1 MSSNVLKVSKHVI
14 CKKFWDFLPFFYF
27 LDKLRNWQLIKLI
40 YSHILSEVYVTEKK
54 LKFGIQNGLNVARAG
69 YTEDQ
74 ILTACILADK
84 TGYDSI
90 FYMDHTNVPQWKN
103 AIVLDPW
110 VMLSAIAAVTSN
122 VELGTCVTDA
132 IRRHPSNIALAAISL
147 DRVSKGR
154 AILGIGAGEAQNL
167 KEFCIPFEKPVS
179 KWEEQIEV
187 IHKLYESTPDN
198 VVSYD
203 GKYYKLEGACLQ
215 APPIRKPHPPTY
227 MASGGKRTLALTG
240 KLGDGWLPIGYT
252 PELFEDHAA
261 QITKS
266 MNENNRTQEE
276 KDNFEYAL
284 DIDVY
289 FSEDAEES
297 WAKMK
302 EAVKVSLFKPEVLR
316 VHGLKEI
323 EGFDFVK
330 YFTEYS
336 MSDQSWIIKM
346 REAATKIPDKIARS
360 STAVGTPEDIIPIFE
375 RFMKSGVNHFV
386 IRFWGKN
393 YFGSI
398 DKFASHVMPKLRE
411 IAKQ

>member
-1 MSSNVLKVSKHVI
+1 MPHN
-14 CKKFWDFLPFFYF
+14 D
-27 LDKLRNWQLIKLI
+27 
-40 YSHILSEVYVTEKK
+40 

-69 YTEDQ
+69 YNEDQ
-74 ILTACILADK
+74 ILTACMLADK

-103 AIVLDPW
+103 ATVLDPW
-110 VMLSAIAAVTSN
+110 VMLSAIAAVTNN

-132 IRRHPSNIALAAISL
+132 IRRHPSNIALAAITL

-179 KWEEQIEV
+179 KWEEQIET
-187 IHKLYESTPDN
+187 IHMLYKSTPDN
-198 VVSYD
+198 TVDYN
-203 GKYYKLEGACLQ
+203 GKYYQLQGACLQ
-215 APPIRKPHPPTY
+215 APSIRKPHPPTY
-227 MASGGKRTLALTG
+227 MAAGGKRTLALTG
-240 KLGDGWLPIGYT
+240 KLGNGWLPIGYT

-261 QITKS
+261 KITKS
-266 MNENNRTQEE
+266 MKENNRSQED
-276 KDNFEYAL
+276 KDNFQYAL

-289 FSEDAEES
+289 FSEDAESS
-297 WAKMK
+297 WARMK

-336 MSDQSWIIKM
+336 MSDQSWIVKM
-346 REAATKIPDKIARS
+346 REAATKIPDAIARS
-360 STAVGTPEDIIPIFE
+360 STAVGTPDDIIPTFE
-375 RFMKSGVNHFV
+375 RFMDAGVNHFV

-398 DKFASHVMPKLRE
+398 DKFASHVMPVLKE
-411 IAKQ
+411 KAKQRK

>member
-1 MSSNVLKVSKHVI
+1 LG
-14 CKKFWDFLPFFYF
+14 LGE
-27 LDKLRNWQLIKLI
+27 KLAKI
-40 YSHILSEVYVTEKK
+40 
-54 LKFGIQNGLNVARAG
+54 KFGIQNGLNVARAG
-69 YTEDQ
+69 YSEDQ
-74 ILTACILADK
+74 ILTACMLADK
-84 TGYDSI
+84 TGYDSV
-90 FYMDHTNVPQWKN
+90 FYMDHTNVPQWTK

-110 VMLSAIAAVTSN
+110 VMLSAIAAVTRN

-132 IRRHPSNIALAAISL
+132 IRRHPSNIALAIITL

-179 KWEEQIEV
+179 KWEEQIQL
-187 IHKLYESTPDN
+187 IKKLYGSSPQNTVDFE
-198 VVSYD
+198 
-203 GKYYKLEGACLQ
+203 GKYYKLKGACLQ
-215 APPIRKPHPPTY
+215 APPIRKPFPPIY
-227 MASGGKRTLALTG
+227 MAAGGTRTLMLTG
-240 KLGDGWLPIGYT
+240 KLGEGWLPIGYT

-261 QITKS
+261 QIKKS
-266 MNENNRTQEE
+266 MDENGRTEQE
-276 KDNFEYAL
+276 KNDFQYAL

-323 EGFDFVK
+323 EGFDFRK

-336 MSDQSWIIKM
+336 MSNQSWIVKM
-346 REAATKIPDKIARS
+346 REAATKIPDPIARS
-360 STAVGTPEDIIPIFE
+360 STAVGRSDDIIPIFE
-375 RFMKSGVNHFV
+375 RFMKAGVNHFV

-398 DKFASHVMPKLRE
+398 DKFASDVMPYLKEKAEDSKSFL
-411 IAKQ
+411 AGM

>member
-1 MSSNVLKVSKHVI
+1 M
-14 CKKFWDFLPFFYF
+14 
-27 LDKLRNWQLIKLI
+27 LILLFQCMI
-40 YSHILSEVYVTEKK
+40 TEKP

-74 ILTACILADK
+74 ILTACMLADK

-110 VMLSAIAAVTSN
+110 VMLSAIAAIT
-122 VELGTCVTDA
+122 
-132 IRRHPSNIALAAISL
+132 L

-179 KWEEQIEV
+179 KWEEQIQV
-187 IHKLYESTPDN
+187 IKILYGSTPDHTVN
-198 VVSYD
+198 YN

-227 MASGGKRTLALTG
+227 MASGGTRTLELTG
-240 KLGDGWLPIGYT
+240 KLGEGWLPIGYT
-252 PELFEDHAA
+252 PELFEDHAK
-261 QITKS
+261 QFQTS
-266 MNENNRTQEE
+266 MNTHNRTQKE
-276 KDNFEYAL
+276 KDTFQYAL

-316 VHGLKEI
+316 VHGIKEI

-336 MSDQSWIIKM
+336 MSDQSWIVKM

-360 STAVGTPEDIIPIFE
+360 STAVGTPDDIIPTFE
-375 RFMKSGVNHFV
+375 RFMKAGVNHFV

-398 DKFASHVMPKLRE
+398 DKFASHVMPYLRE
-411 IAKQ
+411 KLKK

>member
-1 MSSNVLKVSKHVI
+1 MV
-14 CKKFWDFLPFFYF
+14 
-27 LDKLRNWQLIKLI
+27 
-40 YSHILSEVYVTEKK
+40 
-54 LKFGIQNGLNVARAG
+54 KFGIQNGLNVARAG

-74 ILTACILADK
+74 ILTACMLADK

-90 FYMDHTNVPQWKN
+90 FYMDHTNVPQWTN
-103 AIVLDPW
+103 AVVLDPW
-110 VMLSAIAAVTSN
+110 VMLSAIAAVTN
-122 VELGTCVTDA
+122 KVELGTCVTDA
-132 IRRHPSNIALAAISL
+132 IRRHPSNIALAAITL

-187 IHKLYESTPDN
+187 IKTLYGSTPSNTVD
-198 VVSYD
+198 YA

-215 APPIRKPHPPTY
+215 APPIRIPHPPTY
-227 MASGGKRTLALTG
+227 MAAGGKRTLAMTG

-252 PELFEDHAA
+252 PELFEDHKR
-261 QITKS
+261 QIDDS
-266 MNENNRTQEE
+266 MHKHNRTKEE
-276 KDNFEYAL
+276 KENFEYAL

-289 FSEDAEES
+289 FSDDAEAS

-316 VHGLKEI
+316 VHQLKEI

-336 MSDQSWIIKM
+336 MSNQEWIVKM
-346 REAATKIPDKIARS
+346 REAATRIPDQIARS
-360 STAVGTPEDIIPIFE
+360 STAVGTPEDIIPTFE
-375 RFMKSGVNHFV
+375 RFMDAGVNHFV

-398 DKFASHVMPKLRE
+398 DKFASHVMPHLRKK
-411 IAKQ
+411 AKQMG

>member
-1 MSSNVLKVSKHVI
+1 M
-14 CKKFWDFLPFFYF
+14 
-27 LDKLRNWQLIKLI
+27 
-40 YSHILSEVYVTEKK
+40 

-74 ILTACILADK
+74 ILTACMLADK

-110 VMLSAIAAVTSN
+110 VMLSSIAAVTNN

-132 IRRHPSNIALAAISL
+132 IRRHPSNIALAAITL
-147 DRVSKGR
+147 DRISKGR

-167 KEFCIPFEKPVS
+167 KEFCIPFDKPVS
-179 KWEEQIEV
+179 KWEEQIQV
-187 IHKLYESTPDN
+187 IKKLYGSTPDN
-198 VVSYD
+198 TVDYE
-203 GKYYKLEGACLQ
+203 GKYYKLESACLQ

-240 KLGDGWLPIGYT
+240 KYGEGWLPIGYT
-252 PELFEDHAA
+252 PELFEDHKE
-261 QITKS
+261 QIINS
-266 MNENNRTQEE
+266 MNENGRTEEE
-276 KDNFEYAL
+276 KEDFQMAL

-289 FSEDAEES
+289 FSDDGEAS

-302 EAVKVSLFKPEVLR
+302 EAVKVSLFKEEILR

-323 EGFDFVK
+323 EGFDFKK

-336 MSDQSWIIKM
+336 MSNQDWIVKM

-360 STAVGTPEDIIPIFE
+360 STGVGTPDDVIQVFE
-375 RFMKSGVNHFV
+375 RFIKAGVNHFV
-386 IRFWGKN
+386 IRFWGSN
-393 YFGSI
+393 PGYFGSI
-398 DKFASHVMPKLRE
+398 DKFASKVIPYFKE
-411 IAKQ
+411 QEK

>member
-1 MSSNVLKVSKHVI
+1 MHL
-14 CKKFWDFLPFFYF
+14 
-27 LDKLRNWQLIKLI
+27 
-40 YSHILSEVYVTEKK
+40 TENT

-90 FYMDHTNVPQWKN
+90 FYMDHTNVPQWKH

-179 KWEEQIEV
+179 KEQIET

-198 VVSYD
+198 TVDYD

-227 MASGGKRTLALTG
+227 MAAGGKRTLAMTG

-266 MNENNRTQEE
+266 MNENNRTQEA
-276 KDNFEYAL
+276 KDSFEYAL

-289 FSEDAEES
+289 FSEDAESS
-297 WAKMK
+297 WAKIK

-336 MSDQSWIIKM
+336 MSDQSWIVKM
-346 REAATKIPDKIARS
+346 REAATKIPDAIARS
-360 STAVGTPEDIIPIFE
+360 STAVGTPEDIIPTFE
-375 RFMKSGVNHFV
+375 RFMDAGVNHFV

-398 DKFASHVMPKLRE
+398 DKFASHVMPALRAK
-411 IAKQ
+411 AKQQGK

>member
-1 MSSNVLKVSKHVI
+1 MGRI
-14 CKKFWDFLPFFYF
+14 
-27 LDKLRNWQLIKLI
+27 
-40 YSHILSEVYVTEKK
+40 
-54 LKFGIQNGLNVARAG
+54 KFGIQNGLNVARAG

-74 ILTACILADK
+74 IITACILADK
-84 TGYDSI
+84 TGYDSVW
-90 FYMDHTNVPQWKN
+90 YMDHTNVPQWKK

-110 VMLSAIAAVTSN
+110 VMLSAIAAVTRN

-132 IRRHPSNIALAAISL
+132 IRRHPSNIALAAITL
-147 DRVSKGR
+147 DRVSNGR
-154 AILGIGAGEAQNL
+154 ACLGIGAGEAQNL
-167 KEFCIPFEKPVS
+167 KEFCIPFENPVS
-179 KWEEQIEV
+179 KWEEQIQV
-187 IHKLYESTPDN
+187 IHKLYSSSPDHTVN
-198 VVSYD
+198 FE

-215 APPIRKPHPPTY
+215 APPIRKPNPPTY
-227 MASGGKRTLALTG
+227 MAAGGNRTLMMTG
-240 KLGDGWLPIGYT
+240 KYGNGWLPIGYT

-261 QITKS
+261 QIKKS
-266 MNENNRTQEE
+266 MDENGRTDAE
-276 KDNFEYAL
+276 KDNFQFAL

-323 EGFDFVK
+323 EGFDFRK

-336 MSDQSWIIKM
+336 MSNQEWIVKM
-346 REAATKIPDKIARS
+346 REAATKIPEKVARS
-360 STAVGTPEDIIPIFE
+360 STAVGTPDDVIPTFE
-375 RFMKSGVNHFV
+375 RFVKAGVNHFV

-398 DKFASHVMPKLRE
+398 DKFASDVMPHL
-411 IAKQ
+411 KQKDETSATFLSGL

>member
-1 MSSNVLKVSKHVI
+1 MYLASK
-14 CKKFWDFLPFFYF
+14 
-27 LDKLRNWQLIKLI
+27 Q
-40 YSHILSEVYVTEKK
+40 

-69 YTEDQ
+69 YSEDQ

-110 VMLSAIAAVTSN
+110 VMLSAIAAVTQN

-179 KWEEQIEV
+179 KWEEQIQV
-187 IHKLYESTPDN
+187 IHKLYDSTPDN
-198 VVSYD
+198 TVSYD

-215 APPIRKPHPPTY
+215 APPIRKPRPPTY
-227 MASGGKRTLALTG
+227 MAAGGKRTLAMTG

-252 PELFEDHAA
+252 PELFADHKA
-261 QITKS
+261 QIEKS
-266 MNENNRTQEE
+266 MDENNRTQEE
-276 KDNFEYAL
+276 KDNFQFAL

-289 FSEDAEES
+289 FSEDAEQS

-302 EAVKVSLFKPEVLR
+302 EAVKVSLFKPEILR
-316 VHGLKEI
+316 VHNIKEI

-336 MSDQSWIIKM
+336 MSDQSWIVKM
-346 REAATKIPDKIARS
+346 REAATKLPDDVARS
-360 STAVGTPEDIIPIFE
+360 SIALGTPEDIIPVFE
-375 RFMKSGVNHFV
+375 KFMDAGVNHFV

-398 DKFASHVMPKLRE
+398 DKFATHVMPVLRE
-411 IAKQ
+411 KAKAKQ

>member
-1 MSSNVLKVSKHVI
+1 MGNI
-14 CKKFWDFLPFFYF
+14 
-27 LDKLRNWQLIKLI
+27 
-40 YSHILSEVYVTEKK
+40 
-54 LKFGIQNGLNVARAG
+54 KFGIQNGLNVARAG
-69 YTEDQ
+69 YSEDQ
-74 ILTACILADK
+74 ILTACMLADK

-90 FYMDHTNVPQWKN
+90 FYMDHTNVPQWTK

-110 VMLSAIAAVTSN
+110 VMLSAIAAVTRN

-132 IRRHPSNIALAAISL
+132 IRRHPSNIALAAITL

-179 KWEEQIEV
+179 KWEEQIQV
-187 IHKLYESTPDN
+187 IKKLYGSSPEHTVD
-198 VVSYD
+198 YD

-215 APPIRKPHPPTY
+215 APPIRKPYPPTY
-227 MASGGKRTLALTG
+227 MAAGGTRTLQMTG
-240 KLGDGWLPIGYT
+240 QLGEGWLPIGYT
-252 PELFEDHAA
+252 PELFEDHKA
-261 QITKS
+261 QIVKA
-266 MNENNRTQEE
+266 MNEAGRSEEDKNNFQ
-276 KDNFEYAL
+276 FAL

-289 FSEDAEES
+289 FSEDAEAS

-316 VHGLKEI
+316 VHKLKEI
-323 EGFDFVK
+323 EGFDFRK

-336 MSDQSWIIKM
+336 MSNQDWIVKM
-346 REAATKIPDKIARS
+346 REAATKIPDPVARS
-360 STAVGTPEDIIPIFE
+360 STAVGTPDDIIPVFE
-375 RFMKSGVNHFV
+375 RFIKAGVNHFV

-398 DKFASHVMPKLRE
+398 DKFASDVIPYLKEKSESSKTFFSGL
-411 IAKQ
+411 

>member
-1 MSSNVLKVSKHVI
+1 LASK
-14 CKKFWDFLPFFYF
+14 
-27 LDKLRNWQLIKLI
+27 Q
-40 YSHILSEVYVTEKK
+40 

-90 FYMDHTNVPQWKN
+90 FYMDHTNVPQWKH

-110 VMLSAIAAVTSN
+110 VMLSAIAAVTQN

-187 IHKLYESTPDN
+187 IHKLYDSTPDN
-198 VVSYD
+198 TVSYD

-215 APPIRKPHPPTY
+215 APPIRKPRPPTY
-227 MASGGKRTLALTG
+227 MAAGGKRTLAMTG

-252 PELFEDHAA
+252 PPLFADHKA
-261 QITKS
+261 QIEKS
-266 MNENNRTQEE
+266 MDENNRTQEE
-276 KDNFEYAL
+276 KDNFQFAL

-289 FSEDAEES
+289 FSDDAEQS

-302 EAVKVSLFKPEVLR
+302 EAVKVSLFKPEILR

-336 MSDQSWIIKM
+336 MSDQSWIVKM
-346 REAATKIPDKIARS
+346 REAATKMPDDVARS
-360 STAVGTPEDIIPIFE
+360 SIALGTPEDIIPVFE
-375 RFMKSGVNHFV
+375 LWF
-386 IRFWGKN
+386 
-393 YFGSI
+393 Y
-398 DKFASHVMPKLRE
+398 
-411 IAKQ
+411 

>member
-1 MSSNVLKVSKHVI
+1 MYLAS
-14 CKKFWDFLPFFYF
+14 
-27 LDKLRNWQLIKLI
+27 
-40 YSHILSEVYVTEKK
+40 KK

-110 VMLSAIAAVTSN
+110 VMLSAIAAVTQN

-179 KWEEQIEV
+179 KWEEQIQV
-187 IHKLYESTPDN
+187 IHKLYDSTPDN
-198 VVSYD
+198 TVSYD

-215 APPIRKPHPPTY
+215 APPIRKPRPPTY
-227 MASGGKRTLALTG
+227 MAAGGKRTLAMTG

-252 PELFEDHAA
+252 PELFADHKA
-261 QITKS
+261 QIEKS
-266 MNENNRTQEE
+266 MDENNRTQEE
-276 KDNFEYAL
+276 KDNFQFAL

-289 FSEDAEES
+289 FSDDAEQS

-302 EAVKVSLFKPEVLR
+302 EAVKVSLFKPEILR
-316 VHGLKEI
+316 VHNLKEI

-336 MSDQSWIIKM
+336 MSDQSWIVKM
-346 REAATKIPDKIARS
+346 REAATKLPDDVARS
-360 STAVGTPEDIIPIFE
+360 SIALGTPEDIIPVFE
-375 RFMKSGVNHFV
+375 KFMDAGVNHFV

-398 DKFASHVMPKLRE
+398 DKFATHVMPVLRE
-411 IAKQ
+411 KAKAKA

>member
-1 MSSNVLKVSKHVI
+1 M
-14 CKKFWDFLPFFYF
+14 
-27 LDKLRNWQLIKLI
+27 
-40 YSHILSEVYVTEKK
+40 
-54 LKFGIQNGLNVARAG
+54 KFGIQNGLNVARAG

-74 ILTACILADK
+74 ILTACMLADK

-90 FYMDHTNVPQWKN
+90 FYMDHTNVPQWRN
-103 AIVLDPW
+103 ATVLDPW
-110 VMLSAIAAVTSN
+110 VMLSAIAAVTNN

-132 IRRHPSNIALAAISL
+132 IRRHPSNIALAAITL

-179 KWEEQIEV
+179 KWAEQIEV
-187 IHKLYESTPDN
+187 IKTLYRSDPDN
-198 VVSYD
+198 TVDYD
-203 GKYYKLEGACLQ
+203 GKYYQLNNACLQ
-215 APPIRKPHPPTY
+215 APSVRKPHPPTY
-227 MASGGKRTLALTG
+227 MASGGKRTLELTG
-240 KLGDGWLPIGYT
+240 KLGEGWLPIGYT
-252 PELFEDHAA
+252 PELFADHKG
-261 QITKS
+261 QIDAS
-266 MNENNRTQEE
+266 MEKHGRTPEARRS
-276 KDNFEYAL
+276 FEYAL
-284 DIDVY
+284 DVDVY
-289 FSEDAEES
+289 FSDDAEAS

-336 MSDQSWIIKM
+336 MSNQEWIVKM
-346 REAATKIPDKIARS
+346 REAARKIPDAIARS
-360 STAVGTPEDIIPIFE
+360 STAVGTPDDVVPTFE
-375 RFMKSGVNHFV
+375 RFMEAGVNHFV

-398 DKFASHVMPKLRE
+398 DKFASSVMPALRE
-411 IAKQ
+411 KAAAMGL

>member
-1 MSSNVLKVSKHVI
+1 M
-14 CKKFWDFLPFFYF
+14 
-27 LDKLRNWQLIKLI
+27 
-40 YSHILSEVYVTEKK
+40 

-69 YTEDQ
+69 YSEDQ
-74 ILTACILADK
+74 ILTACMLADR

-110 VMLSAIAAVTSN
+110 VMLSSIAAVTNN

-132 IRRHPSNIALAAISL
+132 IRREPSNIALAAITL

-167 KEFCIPFEKPVS
+167 KEFCVPFGKEPLTERQVEIVQALGIEIYDDDGNIISGSDYKKKLDMIHELMKIGGAVS
-179 KWEEQIEV
+179 KWEEQIQV
-187 IHKLYESTPDN
+187 IHKLYGSTPDN
-198 VVSYD
+198 TVD
-203 GKYYKLEGACLQ
+203 FEGKYYQLKSACLQ

-240 KLGDGWLPIGYT
+240 KYGDGWLPIGYT
-252 PELFEDHAA
+252 PELFEDHKK
-261 QITKS
+261 QIEVS

-276 KDNFEYAL
+276 KDNFQMAL

-289 FSEDAEES
+289 FSDDAEES
-297 WAKMK
+297 WARMK
-302 EAVKVSLFKPEVLR
+302 EAVKVSLFKPEILR

-323 EGFDFVK
+323 EGFDFRK

-336 MSDQSWIIKM
+336 MSNQDWIVKM
-346 REAATKIPDKIARS
+346 REAATKIPDAIARS
-360 STAVGTPEDIIPIFE
+360 STAVGTPDDIIPVFE
-375 RFMKSGVNHFV
+375 RFVKAGVNHFV

-398 DKFASHVMPKLRE
+398 DKFASHVIPYFKE
-411 IAKQ
+411 QNK